1 MSTEWTKTMTFQ
13 LPDDSTP
20 FGKSVRRRVH
30 EEYLAWLTAVGL
42 HGMPQ
47 PAPIWFL
54 WDEAASNFLIY
65 NQSEAKR
72 LDLVRHN
79 PQVALNFDGYGTGFG
94 IIVFNGHAEFS
105 PKEPPADQHPLYLA
119 KYRHWMTTK
128 FGSPEQFSADF
139 SVALRVY
146 PIKVRGSSA

>member
-1 MSTEWTKTMTFQ
+1 MTFQ
-13 LPDDSTP
+13 LPDTSTP
-20 FGKSVRRRVH
+20 FGLGVRRRLH
-30 EEYLAWLTAVGL
+30 EEYLMWLTAMGM

-65 NQSEAKR
+65 NQTHAKR

-79 PQVALNFDGYGTGFG
+79 SQVALNFDGYGTGFG
-94 IIVFNGHAEFS
+94 IIVFTGHAEIS
-105 PKEPPADQHPLYLA
+105 ADEPPADQHQLYLA
-119 KYRHWMTTK
+119 KYRHWMTSK
-128 FGSPEQFSADF
+128 FGSPEQFAADY

-146 PIKVRGSSA
+146 PSKVRGSSS

>member
-1 MSTEWTKTMTFQ
+1 MTFQ
-13 LPDDSTP
+13 LPDATMP
-20 FGKSVRRRVH
+20 FGQGVRRRLR
-30 EEYLAWLTAVGL
+30 EEYLMWLTAVGT

-65 NQSEAKR
+65 NQTHAKR
-72 LDLVRHN
+72 LDLVRQN

-94 IIVFNGHAEFS
+94 IIVFTGHAQVS
-105 PKEPPADQHPLYLA
+105 AAEPPADQHQLYLT
-119 KYRHWMTTK
+119 KYRYWMISK
-128 FGSPEQFSADF
+128 FGTPEQFAAEY

-146 PIKVRGSSA
+146 PIKVRGSSS